1 MLIKKIKLENIRSY
15 VNQEIEFPEGSTLL
29 AGDIGSGKSS
39 ILLAIDFVLFGLRA
53 GNLSGN
59 SLLRNGANNGLVEL
73 HFDIDN
79 KDVIIQR
86 RLKRAQNSVIQDPGY
101 IIING
106 EKREASA
113 IELKQDILDLLNYP
127 KELLTKSK
135 SLIYRYTVYTPQ
147 EEMKYIL
154 LGEKDIRIDTLRK
167 VFDIDKYKRIKENTK
182 TFIMHLKQKRKELEG
197 KIYDLEDKKKQ
208 VQEKIKEFI
217 LIDNNLKELIPRI
230 TEINKLVDKKREE
243 VKLIEEDIK
252 RLNELRNEF
261 ELNKFKLENS
271 ESLYNKNSEDLEEVI
286 LKINKLENEVRDLKL
301 ENIEE
306 LKEQI
311 NNLSKELLK
320 NKSDLE
326 LINKKIN
333 EVETKKVSSLEIK
346 SKVISLDTC
355 PLCKQNVTHEHK
367 SSISLE
373 EDKKIIEYERLINEN
388 IQKKLILQ
396 DKIKQIEIDL
406 DIFKEK
412 RNNYEL
418 NNLKLNDLKDKN
430 LKKELLLKEQLRLE
444 EDISKLKDKIELL
457 NIEINEF
464 KDLNYEQKRKEL
476 EESLKK
482 EKSLEIERASYLA
495 SIQELNKAVENLNK
509 EITLKL
515 ITKNNITRVNDIQFW
530 LEEYFINIAD
540 LIEKQVMLKVHKDFN
555 SLFEKWFGML
565 MENENFIVRLDE
577 EFTPL
582 IQQNG
587 HDIDYLYLS
596 GGEKTATA
604 LAYRLALN
612 QIINNLMTTIK
623 TKDLLILDEPTDG
636 FSDEQL
642 DRVRNVLNELNLRQ
656 LILVS
661 HEPKI
666 ESFVDNVIRL
676 NKEQHIT
683 RII

>member
-1 MLIKKIKLENIRSY
+1 
-15 VNQEIEFPEGSTLL
+15 
-29 AGDIGSGKSS
+29 
-39 ILLAIDFVLFGLRA
+39 
-53 GNLSGN
+53 
-59 SLLRNGANNGLVEL
+59 
-73 HFDIDN
+73 
-79 KDVIIQR
+79 
-86 RLKRAQNSVIQDPGY
+86 
-101 IIING
+101 
-106 EKREASA
+106 
-113 IELKQDILDLLNYP
+113 
-127 KELLTKSK
+127 
-135 SLIYRYTVYTPQ
+135 
-147 EEMKYIL
+147 
-154 LGEKDIRIDTLRK
+154 
-167 VFDIDKYKRIKENTK
+167 
-182 TFIMHLKQKRKELEG
+182 
-197 KIYDLEDKKKQ
+197 
-208 VQEKIKEFI
+208 
-217 LIDNNLKELIPRI
+217 
-230 TEINKLVDKKREE
+230 
-243 VKLIEEDIK
+243 
-252 RLNELRNEF
+252 
-261 ELNKFKLENS
+261 
-271 ESLYNKNSEDLEEVI
+271 
-286 LKINKLENEVRDLKL
+286 EVRDLKL

-476 EESLKK
+476 DESLKK

-495 SIQELNKAVENLNK
+495 NIQELNKGVENLNK

-515 ITKNNITRVNDIQFW
+515 ITKNNITRINDIQFW

-555 SLFEKWFGML
+555 SLFEKWFSML